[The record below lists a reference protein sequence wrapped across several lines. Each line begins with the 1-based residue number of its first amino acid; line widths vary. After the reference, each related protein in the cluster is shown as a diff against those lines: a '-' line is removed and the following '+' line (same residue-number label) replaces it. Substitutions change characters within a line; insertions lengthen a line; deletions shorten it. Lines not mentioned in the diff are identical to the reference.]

1 MKDIPELNLLFNTAP
16 VTKLED
22 PVTLPANS
30 PGLSNEQQDDY
41 DLARHTLRQVTIKG
55 QNLLDDIMELS
66 RNSEHPRSYEVA
78 GQIMKTLSD
87 SAKDLLE
94 LQKKVKEIKTPEKA
108 SKAGIGT
115 QNNVVFAGSTA
126 ELMKMLRNN
135 TLDG

>member
-16 VTKLED
+16 VTKLEES
-22 PVTLPANS
+22 VALPTNS

-66 RNSEHPRSYEVA
+66 RNSEHPRNYEVA

-108 SKAGIGT
+108 KGGINT